1 MFSPDIAQF
10 IEPQSIPC
18 IAARPFTT
26 SAKRAALGGALGVG
40 TTFLDLTVGETLV
53 AGLTLEQMR
62 MLITGLLANLFL
74 K

>member
-1 MFSPDIAQF
+1 F

-26 SAKRAALGGALGVG
+26 SAKRATLGAGLGVTAG
-40 TTFLDLTVGETLV
+40 GRWIFLDLTVGETLV
-53 AGLTLEQMR
+53 VGLTLEQMR
-62 MLITGLLANLFL
+62 MLITDLLANLFL